1 MYIVEVIS
9 QAFHDGQCVMLQ
21 MVHVRSYSSATRT
34 DLIFSC
40 TLLMCL
46 SNCLALQQILP

>member
-1 MYIVEVIS
+1 
-9 QAFHDGQCVMLQ
+9 MLQ

-46 SNCLALQQILP
+46 SNCLALQQILPQVGQAAFGLLR